1 MRIGIEK
8 SPGTIYGRL
17 SSQIARAV
25 EDYGHECVWI
35 DAELISPSNPLLRT
49 LEKLDW
55 ALVSFPTSVMNH
67 PLHDGRLF
75 FEYSPTKLAFLH
87 HDAVASEKFAIVD
100 IVVQFTAWARMASR
114 SVHFAIED
122 RDARLLKQFGIEC
135 HVLSHM
141 PSVPSF
147 TGKSGDVAQI
157 PAANFVGHVLP
168 PVTGPIDIGVQDEAA
183 FDLYQARL
191 RSLEAPLE
199 GLITGL
205 HPMQPN
211 ASLQDAVTALSKRVQ
226 MMNLVRLYTVHLR
239 GALFSELGR
248 LPLDIFGGDPNDE
261 HQPPRMLLRDGI
273 RYHDAV
279 FDADGVAKI
288 YRDYAVSLNLTA
300 LQFDQAVINRVL
312 DVFAAGGFCLTDL
325 RSALP
330 SLTSVWQ
337 EISYRN
343 AEELQEKAFFYIDP
357 ANRGRRREVMAQAR
371 QDFDLTCSAHAV
383 VGKLLSVLAAHS

>member
-1 MRIGIEK
+1 MKIGIEK

-17 SSQIARAV
+17 SSQIAQAV

-55 ALVSFPTSVMNH
+55 VLVSFPTSVMNH
-67 PLHDGRLF
+67 PLHDGRFF
-75 FEYSPTKLAFLH
+75 FEYSPAKLAFLH
-87 HDAVASEKFAIVD
+87 HDAIASEKFAIID
-100 IVVQFTAWARMASR
+100 VVHQFMAWARLASR
-114 SVHFAIED
+114 SAHFAIED

-135 HVLSHM
+135 HVLNHM
-141 PSVPSF
+141 PSLPRIA
-147 TGKSGDVAQI
+147 GKSDDAALI
-157 PAANFVGHVLP
+157 ASANFVGHVLP
-168 PVTGPIDIGVQDEAA
+168 AVTEPIDIGVQDEAI
-183 FDLYQARL
+183 FDIYQTRL
-191 RSLEAPLE
+191 RALDLPLE
-199 GLITGL
+199 PFITGL
-205 HPMQPN
+205 HPIQPD
-211 ASLQDAVTALSKRVQ
+211 ASLQEAVTALSKRVQ
-226 MMNLVRLYTVHLR
+226 VMNLVRLYTVHLR
-239 GALFSELGR
+239 GALFSALGK

-261 HQPPRMLLRDGI
+261 HQPPRRLLRDSV

-279 FDADGVAKI
+279 FDAEAVAGL
-288 YRDYAVSLNLTA
+288 YRNYAVSLNLTA

-325 RSALP
+325 RSSLP

-343 AEELQEKAFFYIDP
+343 AEELREKTSFYIDP

-371 QDFDLTCSAHAV
+371 QDFDLSCSAHAV
-383 VGKLLSVLAAHS
+383 VGKLLSVLATHS